1 MVPPATTLSTTA
13 SRIYCDHGNKLL
25 LHSWKSDVGVVVA
38 LCLLDTIEANHN
50 DGSVYIAAAA
60 AAALVKP
67 VMEALA
73 TSQPCW
79 TITEACLARPSL
91 AR

>member
-1 MVPPATTLSTTA
+1 MTFSTTA
-13 SRIYCDHGNKLL
+13 SRGCCDSGNKLL

-60 AAALVKP
+60 AASVKP

-79 TITEACLARPSL
+79 TITEACFARPSL